1 VFDLIKKCCERV
13 MEKILMGFDGDDDGR
28 GGVGGVGKLMRKFL
42 EVIWV
47 DDCVNFDLF
56 SIIYFFFIIFNF

>member
-28 GGVGGVGKLMRKFL
+28 GGVGKLMRKFL

-56 SIIYFFFIIFNF
+56 SMVEWKKLIF